1 MKQLFTNR
9 LATCRLFVALMA
21 GIIAAGCATP
31 DPQLPRVEELDKIKP
46 KALLQREARIKPPEP
61 AAFDEKMEPVTIDLE
76 ENTQLYTLLF
86 EKAPLGDIL
95 NSIVADTDFNLS
107 IESGIDLTRPVTV
120 RTKNVT
126 LREAL
131 DMVVVRSSGYAW
143 KIDESF
149 LHIQRFDERIYHLD
163 YLDIS
168 GETDIDIGGDMLS
181 ASVEDSGV
189 TGKFQIKA
197 KRTAKRN
204 DVWNEIEAALKALKS
219 AEGLLHLNRN
229 AGIIYMADSPIHVK
243 TMIDF
248 LDAVSKSLNRQVFI
262 DAKIMEVKLNDENK
276 YGIDW
281 TEIEILFTRDFGV
294 LPDNF
299 ELFLN
304 SGGKIALADAS
315 SIVSLVDFLRTQG
328 EVSVLSNPHLA
339 VLNSQSAMLTVG
351 FQFPYG
357 DISGVDENF
366 ETNTITFR
374 SSIKRSILGLQLGL
388 TPQISKDGIISLLI
402 VPTITRIKEEIPVT
416 LPTST
421 GTQAILNPVID
432 LQELATTVRVREG
445 QSILLAGLI
454 NQVKSNLKEGLPFL
468 NQIPGLKHFF
478 GRVNESSENSELV
491 IFLTPYVKTVN

>member
-1 MKQLFTNR
+1 MNQLFKKILKN
-9 LATCRLFVALMA
+9 CRFSVALMVW
-21 GIIAAGCATP
+21 IIVAGCATP

-46 KALLQREARIKPPEP
+46 KELLQREAHIKPPEP
-61 AAFDEKMEPVTIDLE
+61 AAFLEKMEPVTKDLE
-76 ENTQLYTLLF
+76 EDTLLYTLIF
-86 EKAPLGDIL
+86 EKAPLRDIL
-95 NSIVADTDFNLS
+95 NSIIADTDYNLS
-107 IESGIDLTRPVTV
+107 IESGIDLIRPVTV
-120 RTKNVT
+120 HMKNVT

-143 KIDESF
+143 KIDDSF
-149 LHIQRFDERIYHLD
+149 LHIQRFEERIYHLD
-163 YLDIS
+163 YLDIN
-168 GETDIDIGGDMLS
+168 GETDIDVGGDMLA

-204 DVWNEIEAALKALKS
+204 DVWSEIEAALNALKS
-219 AEGLLHLNRN
+219 AEGRLRLNRN
-229 AGIIYMADSPIHVK
+229 AGIIYMADTPNHVK
-243 TMIDF
+243 TMVNF
-248 LDAVSKSLNRQVFI
+248 LDALSESLHRQVFI

-281 TEIEILFTRDFGV
+281 TEIEILFTSDFGF

-304 SGGKIALADAS
+304 GAGKIALADNS
-315 SIVSLVDFLRTQG
+315 SFVSLVDFLRTQG

-402 VPTITRIKEEIPVT
+402 VPTITRIKEEIPVI

-421 GTQAILNPVID
+421 GSQAILNPVID

-445 QSILLAGLI
+445 QSIVLAGLI
-454 NQVKSNLKEGLPFL
+454 NQIKSRVKEGLPFF
-468 NQIPGLKHFF
+468 NEIPGFKHLF
-478 GRVNESSENSELV
+478 GRMNESYENTELV
-491 IFLTPYVKTVN
+491 IFLTPYVKAVN